1 MNNIKIGKDIV
12 LTIDDDRFIRTMICD
27 VLEEDGYTVV
37 QAKNGKEGIEKFL
50 EVAPDLILMDVEMPI
65 MNGFEACQV
74 IKEHPQGKH
83 TPMLFVTSRA
93 DDDFVDK
100 AFGIGADDYIL
111 KPIHTSVLR
120 RRIRR
125 MIDGKR
131 NEDDIIRQNTLLLSL
146 HRSSLELLR
155 PKEIKEILQDILENA
170 VASLNVSAGG
180 IYLLDQES
188 NVMRLAVAVGVDNG
202 YLGSTVQLGEDVIGQ
217 VWEKKRIKVI
227 ADYLCW
233 QSQGKSEDACW
244 CNFKSAAVAPLKV
257 AGVVLG
263 TIAFFRT
270 REKPSFGAEDI
281 SALEQYAA
289 LVALGVENSRLFQ
302 AVENEV
308 EKLKR
313 TQSQLIQ
320 KEKMAGIG
328 QLAAGVA
335 HEMNNPLGFVTSN
348 FNMLGEY
355 VKRLLDLIAAYREFV
370 QGMSGDG
377 DDEIKE
383 AILQLRQLEKQKK
396 LAFLLEDLQPLFSE
410 SKEGLARV
418 GEIIKALRIFS
429 RVDVANQYEDYDLNA
444 GVETTLVVARNEI
457 KYVADV
463 STDFQDIPTAK
474 AIGGQINQVLLNL
487 LVNGAQAIKA
497 AQLADKGMI
506 RVTTFADGDC
516 IGCSITNNG
525 PVIPKDIQ
533 NRIFEPFFTT
543 KPIGEGT
550 GLGLSISYDI
560 IVNQH
565 GGKISFV
572 STPDEGTTFTIKI
585 PCIRPTNLA

>member
-1 MNNIKIGKDIV
+1 MNSTKDII
-12 LTIDDDRFIRTMICD
+12 LTVDDDRFIRTMIRD

-50 EVAPDLILMDVEMPI
+50 EVSPDLVLMDVEMPI
-65 MNGFEACQV
+65 MNGFEACQA
-74 IKEHPQGKH
+74 IKGYSQGKNI
-83 TPMLFVTSRA
+83 PVLFITSRA
-93 DDDFVDK
+93 DDDFVEK
-100 AFGIGADDYIL
+100 AFGIGAEDYIL
-111 KPIHTSVLR
+111 KPIHTSVLC

-125 MIDGKR
+125 MIDSKR
-131 NEDDIIRQNTLLLSL
+131 NEEGVIRQNKLLLSL
-146 HRSSLELLR
+146 HRSSLDLLR
-155 PKEIKEILQDILENA
+155 QKKMTVLLQDILEN
-170 VASLNVSAGG
+170 VVENLDVSAGG
-180 IYLLDQES
+180 IYLIDEATDA
-188 NVMRLAVAVGVDNG
+188 MRLSVAVGVDLIH
-202 YLGSTVQLGEDVIGQ
+202 LGSSIKLGEDVMGQ
-217 VWEKKRIKVI
+217 VWEKKRIKVVE
-227 ADYLCW
+227 DYPYW
-233 QSQGKSEDACW
+233 QAQGKGLNTDTCW
-244 CNFKSAAVAPLKV
+244 SSFKCGVVAPLKV

-263 TIAFFRT
+263 IMAFFRSA
-270 REKPSFGAEDI
+270 EKQSFIAEDV

-289 LVALGVENSRLFQ
+289 LAALGIENGRLFQ
-302 AVENEV
+302 AVQNEV

-355 VKRLLDLIAAYREFV
+355 VKRLTTLISAYRNFIEGF
-370 QGMSGDG
+370 SGG
-377 DDEIKE
+377 DDPEIQA
-383 AILQLRQLEKQKK
+383 AISQLRELEKQKK
-396 LAFLLEDLQPLFSE
+396 LTFLLEDLDPLFSE
-410 SKEGLARV
+410 SKDGLARV

-429 RVDVANQYEDYDLNA
+429 RVDVSNQYEDYDLNA

-463 STDFQDIPTAK
+463 VTNFQEIPTAK

-487 LVNGAQAIKA
+487 LVNGAQAIKSSNMA
-497 AQLADKGMI
+497 EKGLI
-506 RVTTFADGDC
+506 TVETFFDGESV
-516 IGCSITNNG
+516 GCSIKNNG
-525 PVIPKDIQ
+525 PGIPQDIQ
-533 NRIFEPFFTT
+533 SRIFDPFFTT

-565 GGKISFV
+565 EGKISFV
-572 STPDEGTTFTIKI
+572 STPDDGTTFTIKLL
-585 PCIRPTNLA
+585 CERPDHS

>member
-50 EVAPDLILMDVEMPI
+50 ETSPDLILMDVEMPI

-131 NEDDIIRQNTLLLSL
+131 NEEGIIRQNNLLLSL
-146 HRSSLELLR
+146 HQSSLELLR
-155 PKEIKEILQDILENA
+155 PKELTAILQDILENA
-170 VASLNVSAGG
+170 VNSLDVSAGG
-180 IYLLDQES
+180 IYLVDTAS
-188 NVMRLAVAVGVDNG
+188 NVMRLAVTVGVDNVH
-202 YLGSTVQLGEDVIGQ
+202 LGSTVQLGEDVIGQ

-233 QSQGKSEDACW
+233 QAQGKSEETCW

-263 TIAFFRT
+263 AIALFRR
-270 REKPSFGAEDI
+270 REKPSFGAEDVA
-281 SALEQYAA
+281 ALEQYAA

-377 DDEIKE
+377 DEEIKE

-396 LAFLLEDLQPLFSE
+396 LAFLLEDLEPLFSE

-463 STDFQDIPTAK
+463 NTDFQNIPTAK

-487 LVNGAQAIKA
+487 LVNGAQAIKS

-506 RVTTFADGDC
+506 RVSTFVDGEY

-525 PVIPKDIQ
+525 PVIPQEIQ

-572 STPDEGTTFTIKI
+572 STLEGGTIFTIKL
-585 PCIRPTNLA
+585 PCSRPVSS

>member
-1 MNNIKIGKDIV
+1 MMNNKALRKDVI
-12 LTIDDDRFIRTMICD
+12 LTVDDDRFIRTMIHD
-27 VLEEDGYTVV
+27 VLEKDGYTIV

-50 EVAPDLILMDVEMPI
+50 EVCPDLILMDVEMPI
-65 MNGFEACQV
+65 MNGFEACQA
-74 IKEHPQGKH
+74 IKAYSHGKNI
-83 TPMLFVTSRA
+83 PMLFVTSR
-93 DDDFVDK
+93 DDDEFVEK

-111 KPIHTSVLR
+111 KPIHTSVLC

-125 MIDGKR
+125 MIDSKR
-131 NEDDIIRQNTLLLSL
+131 NEEGVIRQNNLLLSL
-146 HRSSLELLR
+146 HKTSLGLLR
-155 PKEIKEILQDILENA
+155 HKDITSTLADILKNA
-170 VASLNVSAGG
+170 VVSLDVSAGG
-180 IYLLDQES
+180 IYLLDE
-188 NVMRLAVAVGVDNG
+188 VANTMELSVAFGMDTIH
-202 YLGSTVQLGEDVIGQ
+202 LCSSITLGEDVIGQ
-217 VWEKKRIKVI
+217 VWEKKRIKVVE
-227 ADYLCW
+227 DYPGP
-233 QSQGKSEDACW
+233 QAQGKDLDSCW
-244 CNFKSAAVAPLKV
+244 DHFKSGVVAPLKV

-263 TIAFFRT
+263 IIAFFRIG
-270 REKPSFGAEDI
+270 EKTAFAAEDI

-289 LVALGVENSRLFQ
+289 LAALGLENARLFQ
-302 AVENEV
+302 AVQDEV
-308 EKLKR
+308 VKLKR

-355 VKRLLDLIAAYREFV
+355 VKRLIDLITAYRNFIE
-370 QGMSGDG
+370 GMSGEVDT
-377 DDEIKE
+377 EIRE
-383 AILQLRQLEKQKK
+383 AILELQQLEKQKK
-396 LAFLLEDLQPLFSE
+396 LDFLLEDLDPLFSE
-410 SKEGLARV
+410 SKDGLARV

-429 RVDVANQYEDYDLNA
+429 RVDVANQYEEYDLNT

-463 STDFQDIPTAK
+463 VNHFQEIPTAK

-487 LVNGAQAIKA
+487 LVNGAQAIKSA
-497 AQLADKGMI
+497 KMDEKGI
-506 RVTTFADGDC
+506 IKVETFFDGEY

-525 PVIPKDIQ
+525 PVIPQEIRD
-533 NRIFEPFFTT
+533 RIFEPFFTT
-543 KPIGEGT
+543 KAIGEGT

-572 STPDEGTTFTIKI
+572 STPDEGTTFTIKL
-585 PCIRPTNLA
+585 PCKRPSSS

>member
-1 MNNIKIGKDIV
+1 MKSMNSRKDIV
-12 LTIDDDRFIRTMICD
+12 LTVDDDRFIRTMICD
-27 VLEEDGYTVV
+27 VLEEDGYTVI
-37 QAKNGKEGIEKFL
+37 QAENGKEGIKKFL
-50 EVAPDLILMDVEMPI
+50 EVGPDLILMDVEMPI
-65 MNGFEACQV
+65 MNGFQACQA
-74 IKEHPQGKH
+74 IKEYPQGKSI
-83 TPMLFVTSRA
+83 PMLFVTSRA
-93 DDDFVDK
+93 DDEFVEK

-111 KPIHTSVLR
+111 KPMHTSVLR

-125 MIDGKR
+125 MIDSRR
-131 NEDDIIRQNTLLLSL
+131 NEEDVIRQNKLLLSL
-146 HRSSLELLR
+146 HRSSLDLLR
-155 PKEIKEILQDILENA
+155 QKEITVLLQDILENA
-170 VASLNVSAGG
+170 VKNLDVSAGG
-180 IYLLDQES
+180 IYLLDEVA
-188 NVMRLAVAVGVDNG
+188 NVMQLSVTFGVDLIH
-202 YLGSTVQLGEDVIGQ
+202 LGSRAEVGEDLIGQ
-217 VWEKKRIKVI
+217 VWEKKRIKVVE
-227 ADYLCW
+227 DYSYW
-233 QSQGKSEDACW
+233 QAQGKGVKTCWSE
-244 CNFKSAAVAPLKV
+244 FKCGVVAPLKV

-263 TIAFFRT
+263 VMAFFRSD
-270 REKPSFGAEDI
+270 EKPIFVAEDV

-289 LVALGVENSRLFQ
+289 LAALGVENARLFQ
-302 AVENEV
+302 AVKNEV

-355 VKRLLDLIAAYREFV
+355 VKRLIDLITAYRHFV
-370 QGMSGDG
+370 EGFSSEVDP
-377 DDEIKE
+377 EIQE
-383 AILQLRQLEKQKK
+383 AVSQLHQLEKQKK
-396 LAFLLEDLQPLFSE
+396 LTFLLEDLDPLFSE
-410 SKEGLARV
+410 SKDGLARV

-429 RVDVANQYEDYDLNA
+429 RVDVSNQYEDYDLNA

-463 STDFQDIPTAK
+463 VTNFQEIPTAK

-487 LVNGAQAIKA
+487 LVNGAQAIK
-497 AQLADKGMI
+497 LGNLEEKGLI
-506 RVTTFADGDC
+506 TVETFFDGES
-516 IGCSITNNG
+516 IGCSIKNNG
-525 PVIPKDIQ
+525 PAIPQDIQ

-572 STPDEGTTFTIKI
+572 STSDAGTIFTIKL
-585 PCIRPTNLA
+585 PCVRPDYS